1 MFEVPVQYPG
11 SAGAIGRWL
20 TGSGN
25 KRSRVVLVTQM
36 KPLLSCS
43 TGACRL
49 FISDLEVGVNSE
61 QKKLTSGVS

>member
-1 MFEVPVQYPG
+1 MFGVPVQDPG
-11 SAGAIGRWL
+11 SVGAIGRWL
-20 TGSGN
+20 AGSRN
-25 KRSRVVLVTQM
+25 KRSRVVLVTRM

-49 FISDLEVGVNSE
+49 FISDLEEGVNTE